1 MGSYRLTPPPGSAL
15 PQPPELTC
23 VDAGPD
29 TSTPVL
35 LACGTA
41 GGALVLVG
49 LPLVHFIRELESAN
63 TFAAAL
69 LQSLPVKLV
78 KDTVNMAFNTFGRV
92 RARMVDGGWWWL
104 RRGWMDRCCWFSFA
118 QHIHF

>member
-1 MGSYRLTPPPGSAL
+1 M
-15 PQPPELTC
+15 
-23 VDAGPD
+23 DAGPD